1 MSTSLKNVKLWLH
14 LWCDCLHGKKKKKVL
29 AAAQWQMRWW
39 RCLHI
44 CHRHAAV
51 PGKQMLTVRS
61 DPQMFCFAHRN
72 HTDCVWYLACKN
84 GKYYYWNKCL
94 VVVILQSDAENLGY
108 LVFSQK
114 LCCSHVGQ
122 ASWNSSTSTGWV
134 SLAFPTDTNV
144 LKQQSLMALINRLIF
159 WGWHTHVLV
168 LIAVK
173 IDADVPVPLKIVQF
187 WFGNRSNF
195 LFVL

>member
-1 MSTSLKNVKLWLH
+1 MSNYGCIFDVTA
-14 LWCDCLHGKKKKKVL
+14 CMEKKKKSTSSGPMTDEMMEMFTHLSQTCCCSWKTDADCEIWSTDVL
-29 AAAQWQMRWW
+29 LCSQKS
-39 RCLHI
+39 
-44 CHRHAAV
+44 HR
-51 PGKQMLTVRS
+51 L
-61 DPQMFCFAHRN
+61 
-72 HTDCVWYLACKN
+72 CVWYLACKN

>member
-1 MSTSLKNVKLWLH
+1 MAASLMWL
-14 LWCDCLHGKKKKKVL
+14 LAWKENVL

-44 CHRHAAV
+44 CHRH
-51 PGKQMLTVRS
+51 MLLFLENRCWLWDLIHRCSALLTEIAQTVCGIW
-61 DPQMFCFAHRN
+61 P
-72 HTDCVWYLACKN
+72 VKN

-122 ASWNSSTSTGWV
+122 AGWNSSTFTGWI

-144 LKQQSLMALINRLIF
+144 LKQQSLMALINLLIF

-187 WFGNRSNF
+187 WFVAKSNF

>member
-1 MSTSLKNVKLWLH
+1 MSNYGCIFDVTAGMERKCTSNGPMTDEMMEMFTH
-14 LWCDCLHGKKKKKVL
+14 LS
-29 AAAQWQMRWW
+29 QTY
-39 RCLHI
+39 
-44 CHRHAAV
+44 AAV

-72 HTDCVWYLACKN
+72 RTDCVWYLACKN

-122 ASWNSSTSTGWV
+122 AGWNSSTSTGWI

-144 LKQQSLMALINRLIF
+144 LKQQSLMALINLLIF

-187 WFGNRSNF
+187 WFGNKSNF

>member
-1 MSTSLKNVKLWLH
+1 MSMFLKNVKLWLR
-14 LWCDCLHGKKKKKVL
+14 LWCDCWHGEKNVL

-44 CHRHAAV
+44 CHRH
-51 PGKQMLTVRS
+51 MLLFLENRCWLWMIWSTDVLLCSQYR
-61 DPQMFCFAHRN
+61 
-72 HTDCVWYLACKN
+72 TDCVWYLTCKN
-84 GKYYYWNKCL
+84 GKNYYWNKCL
-94 VVVILQSDAENLGY
+94 VVVILQSEAENLGY

-122 ASWNSSTSTGWV
+122 ADWNSSTSTGWI
-134 SLAFPTDTNV
+134 AFPTDANV
-144 LKQQSLMALINRLIF
+144 LKQQSLMALINLLIF

-187 WFGNRSNF
+187 WFGNKSNF
-195 LFVL
+195 FFFVL